1 MKKKG
6 LILIIPLIIFLL
18 CAFKAD
24 EISIKDKDKVA
35 IKKMCGCYEVEFN
48 FVETFKYSKDK
59 EYKPSAE
66 KHMEALEWVELV
78 KDEDDHLILQH
89 LLLLDYNG
97 EKSVMKHW
105 RQDWI
110 YENIDFYTYSGKDN
124 TWHYDSVRLDNIK
137 GEWTQKVYQVD
148 DGPRYEGSGK
158 WFHYKEKSFWESET
172 DAPLP
177 RREYTIR
184 DDYEIMYRRS
194 RHSIEPSGWIHEQ
207 DNDKLKLE
215 GDKRIVLAQEKG
227 LNKYNRVNNSKCQF
241 AKDWWKQNFSLWN
254 NVREEWNMIY
264 DKKVDLKIKNKNIKL
279 YAHLFGL
286 DPNTPRVKT
295 DSIIQ
300 SFIIE

>member
-1 MKKKG
+1 M
-6 LILIIPLIIFLL
+6 I
-18 CAFKAD
+18 
-24 EISIKDKDKVA
+24 
-35 IKKMCGCYEVEFN
+35 
-48 FVETFKYSKDK
+48 
-59 EYKPSAE
+59 
-66 KHMEALEWVELV
+66 
-78 KDEDDHLILQH
+78 
-89 LLLLDYNG
+89 
-97 EKSVMKHW
+97 
-105 RQDWI
+105 
-110 YENIDFYTYSGKDN
+110 
-124 TWHYDSVRLDNIK
+124 
-137 GEWTQKVYQVD
+137 
-148 DGPRYEGSGK
+148 
-158 WFHYKEKSFWESET
+158 
-172 DAPLP
+172 
-177 RREYTIR
+177 YTIN
-184 DDYEIMYRRS
+184 
-194 RHSIEPSGWIHEQ
+194 EQ